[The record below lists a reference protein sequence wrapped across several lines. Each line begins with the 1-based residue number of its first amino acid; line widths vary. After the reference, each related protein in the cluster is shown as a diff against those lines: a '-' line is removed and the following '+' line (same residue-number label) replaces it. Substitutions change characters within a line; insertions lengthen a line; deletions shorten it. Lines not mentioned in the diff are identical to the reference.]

1 MVGRLAGCLAGC
13 LADTFSDRE
22 NVANKGKADNHRKK
36 QRKRV
41 GAGVV
46 VELEPPSN
54 WYFSPVRVDVGP
66 GGDREHRPRRDGERR
81 PSGVNATNH
90 FNVRNLRIVVIS

>member
-1 MVGRLAGCLAGC
+1 
-13 LADTFSDRE
+13 
-22 NVANKGKADNHRKK
+22 VANKGKADNHRKREREREREREK
-36 QRKRV
+36 ETRGR
-41 GAGVV
+41 GWWWSWNLLLTG
-46 VELEPPSN
+46 N
-54 WYFSPVRVDVGP
+54 FSPVRVDVGP